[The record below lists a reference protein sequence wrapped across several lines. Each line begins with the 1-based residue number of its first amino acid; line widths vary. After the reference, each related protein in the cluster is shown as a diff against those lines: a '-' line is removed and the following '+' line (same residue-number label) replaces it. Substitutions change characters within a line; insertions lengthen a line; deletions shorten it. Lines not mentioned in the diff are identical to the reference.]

1 MNSFFQKKRINAS
14 SKMEIEPH
22 EIFLDRLAQEREEE
36 FNQKIEVP
44 IVKRKFFVL
53 KIIFLFL
60 FLVLLGKTFQFQ
72 IYENSKFEE
81 LARNNRERIYQ
92 IQAPRGIIYDRN
104 MKQLVFNKPAY
115 DLVCDKRDLSKN
127 PLERLEKIE
136 TVASIIKEDPETL
149 QARIEEGDFPLV
161 LVSENLAHETLIVLE
176 AKINELFG
184 FQIKEN
190 TIREYTDK
198 NLSHV
203 LGYTGKVTRDDLNN
217 NPNYFITDYIG
228 RSGIE
233 QYYEEVLRG
242 ESGRLMIE
250 KNALGDEMSR
260 NLISQVEDGKNLVSN
275 LDSALQTKLT
285 QELKASLKRVGA
297 NSAAAVAI
305 DPRGGEILS
314 LVSLPEFDNNLFSQ
328 GFTSEQWKDISDD
341 EKKPLFN
348 RAMSGFG
355 YPTGSV
361 IKPLIGIAALEEG
374 IISKYTKIYCPLEIC
389 VWNRYLEKDECF
401 EDWTF
406 HGLSDIKRAI
416 AESVNTFF
424 YIVGGGYENFKGLGA
439 EKIIKYL
446 SLFNWGK
453 GTGIDLPQE
462 GKGILP
468 EIGDSWR
475 LGHTYHL
482 SIGQGPFTAT
492 PIEVATAF
500 AAIANRGKLYEP
512 HIVKEIVDSS
522 DNSKVIKEITPKI
535 IRENFIDSE
544 NIETIREG
552 MRQTVTAGSAVSL
565 NSLAVTSAAKTG
577 TAESSKEGHY
587 HHWICVFAPYE
598 NPEIVLTVVMEDIE
612 GVKSATLPV
621 VKEVLQWYFSER

>member
-161 LVSENLAHETLIVLE
+161 LVSENLTHETLIVLE

-374 IISKYTKIYCPLEIC
+374 IISEYTKIYCPLEIC

>member
-149 QARIEEGDFPLV
+149 QARIEEEDFPLV

-598 NPEIVLTVVMEDIE
+598 NPEIVLTVVIEDIE

>member
-598 NPEIVLTVVMEDIE
+598 NPEIVLTVVIEDIE

>member
-161 LVSENLAHETLIVLE
+161 LVSENLTHETLIVLE

-598 NPEIVLTVVMEDIE
+598 NPEIVLTVVIEDIE

>member
-161 LVSENLAHETLIVLE
+161 LVSENLTHETLIVLE

>member
-149 QARIEEGDFPLV
+149 QARIEEEDFPLV
-161 LVSENLAHETLIVLE
+161 LVSENLTHETLIVLE

-374 IISKYTKIYCPLEIC
+374 IISEYTKIYCPLEIC

-598 NPEIVLTVVMEDIE
+598 NPEIVLTVVIEDIE

>member
-127 PLERLEKIE
+127 PLERLKKIE

-161 LVSENLAHETLIVLE
+161 LVSENLTHETLIVLE

>member
-1 MNSFFQKKRINAS
+1 MNRFFQKKRINAS

-53 KIIFLFL
+53 KIIFFFL

-72 IYENSKFEE
+72 VYENSKFEE
-81 LARNNRERIYQ
+81 LARSNKERIYQ

-127 PLERLEKIE
+127 PSERLKKIE
-136 TVASIIKEDPETL
+136 TVASIIKEDPETI
-149 QARIEEGDFPLV
+149 QARIEEEDFPLV

-203 LGYTGKVTRDDLNN
+203 LGYTGKVTKDDLNN

-228 RSGIE
+228 RAGIE

-242 ESGRLMIE
+242 KSGKLIIE

-260 NLISQVEDGKNLVSN
+260 NLISQAEDGKNLVSN
-275 LDSALQTKLT
+275 LDSELQTKLT

-297 NSAAAVAI
+297 GSAAAIAI
-305 DPRGGEILS
+305 DPRGGEVLS

-328 GFTSEQWKDISDD
+328 GFTSEQWKDISGD

-348 RAMSGFG
+348 RVISGFG

-374 IISKYTKIYCPLEIC
+374 IISEYTKIYCPLEIC

-424 YIVGGGYENFKGLGA
+424 YIVGGGYESFKGLGA

-446 SLFNWGK
+446 GLFNWGK
-453 GTGIDLPQE
+453 GTDIDLPQE

-500 AAIANRGKLYEP
+500 AAIANGGKLYEP
-512 HIVKEIVDSS
+512 HIAKEIIDSS
-522 DNSKVIKEITPKI
+522 DNSKVIEEITPKI
-535 IRENFIDSE
+535 IRENFVDSE
-544 NIETIREG
+544 NIEIIREG

-577 TAESSKEGHY
+577 TAESSKEGYY

-598 NPEIVLTVVMEDIE
+598 NPEIVLTVIIEDIE
-612 GVKSATLPV
+612 GIKSATLPV
-621 VKEVLQWYFSER
+621 VKEVLRWYFSER